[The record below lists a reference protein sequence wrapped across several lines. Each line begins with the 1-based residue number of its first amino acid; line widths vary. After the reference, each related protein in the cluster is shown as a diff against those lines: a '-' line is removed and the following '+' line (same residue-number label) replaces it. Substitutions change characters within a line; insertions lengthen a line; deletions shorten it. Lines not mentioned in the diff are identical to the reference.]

1 MENNLEKSGYFET
14 VGGIGNDME
23 KSRQFWDHP
32 ESGKWSGEIQINYQ
46 VFLLYAQN
54 FPGSKAYD
62 ELSKSCWHLVRGLLI
77 SLIGNPGGLH
87 WWLVLSQDVEAN
99 IRSKLCK
106 DRGARVCSR
115 LMPYS
120 IVGKFEWDRENSL
133 RTSYNSYKI
142 RHTHQFSF
150 RYLRQI
156 LPLPPFPNARSWHCA
171 RSNKFSARKW
181 ECCPSMHVWSLYW
194 LSSTIYWLAI
204 KKVVWITTNST
215 DWSII

>member
-1 MENNLEKSGYFET
+1 MLT
-14 VGGIGNDME
+14 LLP
-23 KSRQFWDHP
+23 R
-32 ESGKWSGEIQINYQ
+32 
-46 VFLLYAQN
+46 FLARCTWLMWFRPY
-54 FPGSKAYD
+54 YD
-62 ELSKSCWHLVRGLLI
+62 CWYLVRGLLI
-77 SLIGNPGGLH
+77 SLIGNLVGPH
-87 WWLVLSQDVEAN
+87 WWPMLSQDVEAN
-99 IRSKLCK
+99 VRSKLCK
-106 DRGARVCSR
+106 DWGAGVCSR

-142 RHTHQFSF
+142 RHTHLFSF

-156 LPLPPFPNARSWHCA
+156 LPLPPFPNARSSHCA

-194 LSSTIYWLAI
+194 LSSTIYWSAI